1 MSRSQAL
8 RVRLTWRLGIAGSPS
23 NSVLRLLLVPVEAS
37 SLVPP
42 FLVSPCRLWGCRSAW
57 QPGVLSLVSFLCL
70 PPCMGAAAL
79 HAGFSMPCLR
89 GWLSGSSAVPATRGV
104 QQHGWGVR
112 GSGLRRRWGALPLA
126 MLHGRRLMHGQ
137 CPRRG
142 SLLLCQHLWG
152 PACQRCGRSG
162 VAAGFWGLR
171 GVAGQQ
177 LAGGWFGARPCS
189 PVWPPT
195 SRGVAS

>member
-42 FLVSPCRLWGCRSAW
+42 YLVSPCRLWGVPFSLAAW
-57 QPGVLSLVSFLCL
+57 GSLSGQL
-70 PPCMGAAAL
+70 PLSPAL
-79 HAGFSMPCLR
+79 HGRCGFACWFRMPCFR

-126 MLHGRRLMHGQ
+126 LLHGRRLFFFFFQGKGAYKAKPTRTERKQ
-137 CPRRG
+137 NDQQALRRATRH
-142 SLLLCQHLWG
+142 C
-152 PACQRCGRSG
+152 
-162 VAAGFWGLR
+162 
-171 GVAGQQ
+171 
-177 LAGGWFGARPCS
+177 
-189 PVWPPT
+189 
-195 SRGVAS
+195 